1 MAEPDFNYF
10 DQAAG
15 TPAKSTQR
23 ANAPMAW
30 LTAQFKPRIK
40 SSQITRLLRQLGSL
54 TKAGIPMAHA
64 LEVLIASST
73 HQQLKSLLERIRQSV
88 NSGQSLAATLGTEPQ
103 HFSPLTCALI
113 DIGEQSGILTE
124 TLERLAL
131 EQEKQEKLKRQL
143 KAVLT
148 YPVAVILVA
157 LVITAILLIK
167 VVPEFEAMFQGFGA
181 ELPAVTQAVMTLSV
195 FAQSYWL
202 PILVALFAG
211 FVGGRALYRHHR
223 PTRLGA
229 DRILLALPLF
239 GALVEKSLLAGL
251 CQTLATTINANA
263 PLIKTLQTISTS
275 ISNQVYADAL
285 SKTAIDVDNGEGL
298 AEALQKRNIFP
309 ILLIQMINI
318 GEEAGQIAS
327 MLDKVCNYYE
337 NEVERSIAVLS
348 RLLEPVIMCILGI
361 LIGGLILAM
370 YLPIFNLGNV
380 LSGGY

>member
-88 NSGQSLAATLGTEPQ
+88 NSGQSLAATLGIEPQ